1 MSKLVMVCSYKG
13 GVGKTTLSAALA
25 HVAAL
30 NENRVIA
37 VDLDLE
43 FGGLD
48 IALGAENAVG
58 GSFLDLLRPDGDP
71 ASLLLPC
78 QPDNLSLVAAP
89 MAVDQDLH
97 AVEPAQVERALG
109 LLKAQADL
117 VVLDMPAGG
126 GPLFEKLATS
136 RALDEILLIST
147 DAPTS
152 LRSAEKCGVRL
163 GHISGKPVRLC
174 VNCYNVNTPRSNQ
187 AGLFSIL
194 ETVCLPAI
202 GVIPFDPA
210 VASSLSRGVPVT
222 AVENSLAGTAIENI
236 FYRLAG
242 EQVPLL
248 DGILSKRKR
257 KKLY

>member
-58 GSFLDLLRPDGDP
+58 GSFLDLLGTD
-71 ASLLLPC
+71 ASLDKLLLPC
-78 QPDNLSLVAAP
+78 QPHNLKLMAAP
-89 MAVDQDLH
+89 MAVPRQIGDVD
-97 AVEPAQVERALG
+97 PAQVEKALC
-109 LLKAQADL
+109 LLKARADL
-117 VVLDMPAGG
+117 VVMDMPAGG

-136 RALDEILLIST
+136 PALDEILLVST

-174 VNCYNVNTPRSNQ
+174 VNTYYVDAPRSNQ

-194 ETVCLPAI
+194 NTVCLPAI

-210 VASSLSRGVPVT
+210 VAASLSRGEPIT
-222 AVENSLAGTAIENI
+222 AVENSPAGIAVENI

-248 DGILSKRKR
+248 DGIVTKRKR